1 LHEELRSLAEIVV
14 TNVDQESSKRDVL
27 TLQFNVESLHFVEK
41 QFQPAAAALSMR
53 SEAGM

>member
-1 LHEELRSLAEIVV
+1 
-14 TNVDQESSKRDVL
+14 VDQESSKRDVL